1 MQIAQALA
9 GFSAGEA
16 DILRRAMGKKKRA
29 ELEKQ
34 KERFVNGAIQNGIK
48 KDLANYIFTK
58 IEPFAEYGFNKSHA
72 AAYALIAYQTAYLKT
87 YYKEE
92 FIASTMSTET
102 TNTSKLREFVD
113 ELKRLK
119 VEEDKRN
126 PNEYLGDAYLGDVST
141 VSKKANIVCRDFEY
155 MDGDRVSILVNDE
168 VIVENLTLTY
178 EFRGINLK
186 LKEGFNKIDF
196 VALNQG
202 SSGPNTAEL
211 RIYDDSENLLSA
223 NQWNLATGSTATLI
237 IVKK

>member
-1 MQIAQALA
+1 
-9 GFSAGEA
+9 
-16 DILRRAMGKKKRA
+16 
-29 ELEKQ
+29 
-34 KERFVNGAIQNGIK
+34 
-48 KDLANYIFTK
+48 
-58 IEPFAEYGFNKSHA
+58 
-72 AAYALIAYQTAYLKT
+72 
-87 YYKEE
+87 
-92 FIASTMSTET
+92 
-102 TNTSKLREFVD
+102 
-113 ELKRLK
+113 
-119 VEEDKRN
+119 
-126 PNEYLGDAYLGDVST
+126 
-141 VSKKANIVCRDFEY
+141 

-168 VIVENLTLTY
+168 VVVENITLTY